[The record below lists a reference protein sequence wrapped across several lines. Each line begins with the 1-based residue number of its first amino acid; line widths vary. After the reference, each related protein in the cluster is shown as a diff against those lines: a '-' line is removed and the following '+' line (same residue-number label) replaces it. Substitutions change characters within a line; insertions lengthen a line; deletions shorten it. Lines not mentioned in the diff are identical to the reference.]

1 MTFVSIRFFIFIA
14 VFLMLYKLT
23 ENNQRF
29 QKTIII
35 AGSYVFYS
43 FFSVYFALLLLAIS
57 LFTWLA
63 GTSLYS
69 GKKKSILASSIAIN
83 LAVLCFFKYIG
94 LASLNDFFSKIA
106 MPIGIS
112 FYIFEAISFLVD
124 SYKGKLTQKYCLT
137 DVLLYLSFFPI
148 LVSGPI
154 MKAHEFLPQCD
165 KEHRISLSSLESGA
179 QRFLLGSF
187 EKVVIADRLSVAVD
201 AVYSAPAAYSGASL
215 LWNSLTYTLQLF
227 FDFAGYTNMAIGIA
241 TILGFSIKENFNLPY
256 IASSPSDFWKRW
268 HISLSSWIT
277 EYVYIPL
284 GGNRRGIAR
293 TYINIMLA
301 MLISGIWHGSTLNF
315 VVWGGLHGIAQ
326 VIEKAIDNRSNPRT
340 GKAPAY
346 VSVPFTFL
354 LVNFLWIPFRTD
366 DIAMTILVFKR
377 IFTNAPGITYLY
389 SYTLIFTIALTIV
402 EVYALLRNNGNNPI
416 SPINLRTMKGKIV
429 IAALFILTLMLAYFG
444 NGAFIYGAKF

>member
-1 MTFVSIRFFIFIA
+1 MTFVSIRFFLA
-14 VFLMLYKLT
+14 LFLVLYKLA
-23 ENNQRF
+23 ENNQKL
-29 QKTIII
+29 QKIIII

-43 FFSVYFALLLLAIS
+43 FYNISFALLLLAIS
-57 LFTWLA
+57 LFTWFA

-69 GKKKSILASSIAIN
+69 GKKKTLLAASITIN
-83 LAVLCFFKYIG
+83 LVVLCFFKYIG
-94 LASLNDFFSKIA
+94 LASSTDFFSKIA

-124 SYKGKLTQKYCLT
+124 SYNGKLTQKYSLT

-179 QRFLLGSF
+179 QRFLLGAF

-284 GGNRRGIAR
+284 GGNRKGITR

-315 VVWGGLHGIAQ
+315 VVWGGLHGLIQ
-326 VIEKAIDNRSNPRT
+326 VIEKVAKKAIPSWNTTLFARIAGT
-340 GKAPAY
+340 
-346 VSVPFTFL
+346 VLTFVA
-354 LVNFLWIPFRTD
+354 VNFLWIPFRTD
-366 DIAMTILVFKR
+366 NLMMTLVVMKR
-377 IFTNAPGITYLY
+377 ILTNAAGLTYFY
-389 SYTLIFTIALTIV
+389 SYTFIFGLILSVV
-402 EVYALLRNNGNNPI
+402 EIYALIKNSGNNPI
-416 SPINLRTMKGKIV
+416 KPLNLRTFRGKFI
-429 IAALFILTLMLAYFG
+429 IATLLLLTLMLAYFG